1 MAAVYVKGQ
10 QNALTDL
17 IDFDKISE
25 QDLKDILGVYFGFEL
40 RHSTSSDDAR
50 RQIIRAFT
58 FETPLYK
65 EVNRV
70 CQYRDE
76 SAVPTLGPY
85 GALLFWSLAYPP
97 LDNQQL

>member
-1 MAAVYVKGQ
+1 MAEVYVKGQ

-25 QDLKDILGVYFGFEL
+25 QDLKDIINSKRNAL
-40 RHSTSSDDAR
+40 RHSKSSDDAR

-58 FETPLYK
+58 FETPLYSA
-65 EVNRV
+65 VNRV
-70 CQYRDE
+70 CQWCDE

-85 GALLFWSLAYPP
+85 GALLYSSIACPP